1 MGFASQR
8 AAMESP
14 AEITAPVHLRDVT
27 RRFNGVVAVDGVSF
41 EVAEGSIVGLIG
53 PSGSGKTTVVR
64 MLTGTI
70 DPTEGEVRVLG
81 QDPRFFSRETRERI
95 GYVPQLFVLYP
106 ELTVAENLSFVS
118 SLFGVLWWRK
128 RRRIREVL
136 QLVDLWDARNRRA
149 KDLSGGMQRRLVLA
163 SALVHQPRVL
173 FVDEPTAGIDPILRQ
188 TIWDELRRL
197 RDSGHTLLVTTQY
210 VGEAEYC
217 DRVALLSS
225 GRLIAFAEPE
235 RMRRDVI
242 GGEAIE
248 VETARAIDP
257 DVLAGVE
264 GIHAVRQDA
273 PRRLRVIADDAGAA
287 TPRVIEAIRAHG
299 GSVVSASEY
308 RPSFDDVFAELVGRQ
323 ASADDAAARGAR
335 AQAVAAAGYLDE

>member
-1 MGFASQR
+1 MNG
-8 AAMESP
+8 SP
-14 AEITAPVHLRDVT
+14 VVMHGVT
-27 RRFNGVVAVDGVSF
+27 RRFGALTAVDGVSLD
-41 EVAEGSIVGLIG
+41 VPEGTTLGLIG
-53 PSGSGKTTVVR
+53 PSGSGKTTIVR
-64 MLTGTI
+64 MLTGTL
-70 DPTEGEVRVLG
+70 DPSAGQIRVLG
-81 QDPRFFSRETRERI
+81 EDPRRFRRRTRERI

-106 ELTVAENLSFVS
+106 ELTVAENLSFVA

-128 RRRIREVL
+128 RRRIRQVL
-136 QLVDLWDARNRRA
+136 QLVELWDARHRRA

-197 RDSGHTLLVTTQY
+197 RDEGRTLLVTTQY

-217 DRVALLSS
+217 DRVALLSG
-225 GRLIAFAEPE
+225 GRLIALAEPE
-235 RMRRDVI
+235 QMRRDVI

-248 VETARAIDP
+248 VETARATDP
-257 DVLAGVE
+257 DVLAGIA

-273 PRRLRVIADDAGAA
+273 PRRLRVIVDDAGQA
-287 TPRVIEAIRAHG
+287 TPLVIDAIRAQG
-299 GSVVSASEY
+299 GSVVSVSEY

-323 ASADDAAARGAR
+323 ASVQAGEGSLAR
-335 AQAVAAAGYLDE
+335 AV

>member
-1 MGFASQR
+1 MNQPSG
-8 AAMESP
+8 
-14 AEITAPVHLRDVT
+14 TLAPVVMVDVT
-27 RRFNGVVAVDGVSF
+27 RRFDGLTAVDRVSL
-41 EVAEGSIVGLIG
+41 EVPEGAIVGLIG
-53 PSGSGKTTVVR
+53 PSGSGKTTIVR
-64 MLTGTI
+64 MLTGTLE
-70 DPTEGEVRVLG
+70 PTFGRIRVLG
-81 QDPRFFSRETRERI
+81 QEPRRFSRRTRERI

-106 ELTVAENLSFVS
+106 ELTAAENLSFVA
-118 SLFGVLWWRK
+118 SLFGVTWWRK

-136 QLVDLWDARNRRA
+136 QLVELWDARNRRA
-149 KDLSGGMQRRLVLA
+149 RDLSGGMQRRLVLA

-217 DRVALLSS
+217 DHVALLSR
-225 GRLIAFAEPE
+225 GRLIALAEPE

-248 VETARAIDP
+248 VETARAVDP
-257 DVLAGVE
+257 DVLAGVP

-308 RPSFDDVFAELVGRQ
+308 RPSFDEVFTELIARQ
-323 ASADDAAARGAR
+323 AAADDAAARGAT
-335 AQAVAAAGYLDE
+335 AHAVAAGYWEE